1 MGKYPVVNL
10 TLKSAKQST
19 FESAYYKFKEEIA
32 EEFGRHHA
40 FPRPYWI
47 NTSSNEIIKDMVGRA
62 DREMRVQLEMLLDG
76 KTMDIPI
83 HEEITY
89 VDMYESGE
97 NLWNFLYFTG
107 YLTKAE
113 EI

>member
-47 NTSSNEIIKDMVGRA
+47 NTSSNE
-62 DREMRVQLEMLLDG
+62 VQLEMLLDG

-89 VDMYESGE
+89 ADMYESGE